1 MSDLYEVHKIEDGDV
16 LVWLDKNGD
25 CIWIRTNE
33 PYNDPVEMGDK
44 EAARLANILINLVR
58 ARWGGGLGGP
68 SGRSCITEG
77 DKGLGRYY
85 ELPYRKIIFWDLDGC
100 PVMIQTKYQNNVA
113 ISLSFQEAFEFAG
126 KLIDITRESIEERN
140 EWIRQNIIAKDVA
153 DDHR

>member
-58 ARWGGGLGGP
+58 ARWGG
-68 SGRSCITEG
+68 
-77 DKGLGRYY
+77 D
-85 ELPYRKIIFWDLDGC
+85 
-100 PVMIQTKYQNNVA
+100 
-113 ISLSFQEAFEFAG
+113 
-126 KLIDITRESIEERN
+126 
-140 EWIRQNIIAKDVA
+140 
-153 DDHR
+153 